1 MMKFCFPNP
10 FDEDFD
16 TEGYVTSSNRFESE
30 YTDNQES
37 YNLFK

>member
-30 YTDNQES
+30 YRQ
-37 YNLFK
+37 LGII

>member
-1 MMKFCFPNP
+1 MKFCFPNP

-30 YTDNQES
+30 YTDN
-37 YNLFK
+37 